1 MVMDTLIERDLS
13 HLSDRQRALLAKRL
27 KGREVAADA
36 AGAPAPTALITDPA
50 RRFEPYP
57 LRSFQQDR
65 LALPAAAAAGHRL
78 FLETRRAELDTAKF
92 RLAWQQL
99 HAHYEVMRSR
109 ITDGG
114 HQVLPPDT
122 PYDIVVEDLRTLAPA
137 QRLAR
142 LGQRRAWFHA
152 LGRDHGGQA
161 VQVAVCQLADDDFRC
176 FFSFDLLVMDLPS
189 TEFLAL
195 RCRRLYE
202 DRFHDEPRPRL
213 SLRDYRVT
221 EDAYLASGDAAA
233 ARSHWAR
240 KIARQPERIRS
251 ADLGGPQPAP
261 AREGQAPAYLCDT
274 LAAPEWASFQAQARA
289 HQTSEFTALLT
300 LFMDLLARQS
310 GKPAFGLESRTFQ
323 RLPMHPHILELL
335 GPFTLGHVVQREP
348 AREPHFAGRCAAAQA
363 QAGRDLLHAH
373 FDAASQWHAT
383 EAPAQRGQKIVFT
396 NTCIRF
402 DEFVRNSLVPPLRW
416 LGEFQEVWQVQPDT
430 ALEYVLVENDL
441 ALENHWFIN
450 PDLLPMPLAAALHK
464 QLMEAL
470 RALGRDP
477 GLWSAACVFS
487 ALGQTLQ
494 RELP

>member
-1 MVMDTLIERDLS
+1 
-13 HLSDRQRALLAKRL
+13 
-27 KGREVAADA
+27 
-36 AGAPAPTALITDPA
+36 
-50 RRFEPYP
+50 
-57 LRSFQQDR
+57 
-65 LALPAAAAAGHRL
+65 
-78 FLETRRAELDTAKF
+78 
-92 RLAWQQL
+92 
-99 HAHYEVMRSR
+99 
-109 ITDGG
+109 
-114 HQVLPPDT
+114 
-122 PYDIVVEDLRTLAPA
+122 
-137 QRLAR
+137 
-142 LGQRRAWFHA
+142 
-152 LGRDHGGQA
+152 
-161 VQVAVCQLADDDFRC
+161 
-176 FFSFDLLVMDLPS
+176 
-189 TEFLAL
+189 
-195 RCRRLYE
+195 
-202 DRFHDEPRPRL
+202 
-213 SLRDYRVT
+213 
-221 EDAYLASGDAAA
+221 
-233 ARSHWAR
+233 
-240 KIARQPERIRS
+240 
-251 ADLGGPQPAP
+251 
-261 AREGQAPAYLCDT
+261 
-274 LAAPEWASFQAQARA
+274 
-289 HQTSEFTALLT
+289 
-300 LFMDLLARQS
+300 MDLLARQS

-348 AREPHFAGRCAAAQA
+348 AQEPHFAGRCAAAQA